1 MKDGREVHMDQ
12 KMIFGERRLHAR
24 KSCSFAIEIHDYRR
38 SYDVLLWNLS
48 LGGALVECPRGFRP
62 RPEQEL
68 LLNIA
73 FRRKVG
79 LVSVKG
85 KIVRVKF
92 DGLGIAFLRE
102 ASAGF
107 LG

>member
-1 MKDGREVHMDQ
+1 MPQ

-24 KSCSFAIEIHDYRR
+24 KSCSFAIELHDYRR
-38 SYDVLLWNLS
+38 SYSALLWNIS
-48 LGGALVECPRGFRP
+48 LGGALVDRPRGFRP

-73 FRRKVG
+73 FRRKAGSVA
-79 LVSVKG
+79 VKG

-92 DGLGIAFLRE
+92 DRLGIAFLR
-102 ASAGF
+102 AAPARFSG
-107 LG
+107 